1 MPPIVTSALARSSR
15 LRLLAAAALAAV
27 LAVPGCG
34 ETTDAPKPADGGT
47 TKGGMKSG
55 MKSGMAESGQNA
67 PPSSAGAAQA
77 QERRTPPAFRFSD
90 HTAAS
95 GITAVNHSGTA
106 GVKEYLFEAVGPGFA
121 CLDFDRDGWMD
132 VYVPDG
138 DVFDNY
144 DLVKE
149 SDPKA
154 PGKVRPVLRPK
165 PDKPKP
171 LVDHLYRNKGDGTF
185 EDVAL
190 AAGVADDRWSFGA
203 LAWDYDGDGWTD
215 LFVSNLGACRLYHN
229 QRNGTFR
236 DVAPELGLVGD
247 ATSWNSCASCGDYDG
262 DGRLDL
268 FVARYADPAMEI
280 EKQRVARKLAEG
292 TPVTEIPGRACLW
305 RGLPAYCGPVGLV
318 GQHDSLYRQQE
329 DGTFRDVTEEVGMV
343 PKAPKYGFTSYFFDY
358 DDDGLLDVYVA
369 NDSEENFL
377 WKQSRDKDGK
387 IRFRDVSEELGVK
400 FGQNQNPQ
408 ASMGCTTADLN
419 RDGLLDIFVTNF
431 SHDYNNIFI
440 GVRYPGGV
448 SFKDRGQQTMGQAV
462 FYDLSW
468 GCGFYDFDLDADLDL
483 FVANGH
489 VYKEVDLFDKTGTA
503 YEQYS
508 AVFECLDAAKLRYR
522 EVGPKPFKGPSA
534 KPPAWLKP
542 EDVFAGDGLEVKK
555 CNRTA
560 CFHDF
565 DNDGDVD
572 VLVGSMNE
580 TPTFLRNDLPADP
593 SRRWLKLL
601 PRGEAGNVE
610 GIGAV
615 VRVATADGVTQTFPV
630 FRCQSFLGTDDPRI
644 PVGVGAAT
652 TATVTVVWP
661 GPVATRKTT
670 VYKDV
675 ATNAAY
681 ELHVDGT
688 AQKLELKT
696 IPSGGK

>member
-1 MPPIVTSALARSSR
+1 MPTSRVRFRS
-15 LRLLAAAALAAV
+15 AAV
-27 LAVPGCG
+27 LVAALVGTALLFRCG
-34 ETTDAPKPADGGT
+34 EPSDPPSKPATGGGKASMT
-47 TKGGMKSG
+47 NP
-55 MKSGMAESGQNA
+55 MAESGLNA
-67 PPSSAGAAQA
+67 PPAGAGAAQA
-77 QERRTPPAFRFSD
+77 QERRSPPAFRFSD
-90 HTAAS
+90 HSAAS

-121 CLDFDRDGWMD
+121 CLDFDRDGLMD
-132 VYVPDG
+132 FYVPDG
-138 DVFDNY
+138 DIFDHY
-144 DLVKE
+144 DLVRE
-149 SDPKA
+149 PDPKA
-154 PGKVRPVLRPK
+154 PGKVRPVLRERAQKATPFR
-165 PDKPKP
+165 
-171 LVDHLYRNKGDGTF
+171 DHLYRNKGDGTF
-185 EDVAL
+185 EDVAV
-190 AAGVADDRWSFGA
+190 AAGVADERWSFGA
-203 LAWDYDGDGWTD
+203 LAWDYDADGWTD
-215 LFVSNLGACRLYHN
+215 LFVANLGACRLYRN
-229 QRNGTFR
+229 ERNGTFR

-247 ATSWNSCASCGDYDG
+247 ATSWNTCASCGDYDG

-268 FVARYADPAMEI
+268 FVARYADPAMEV
-280 EKQRVARKLAEG
+280 EKQRVAKKIQEG

-318 GQHDSLYRQQE
+318 GQHDSIYRQQE
-329 DGTFRDVTEEVGMV
+329 DGTFRDVTVEVGMV
-343 PKAPKYGFTSYFFDY
+343 PKAPKYAFTSYWFDY
-358 DDDGLLDVYVA
+358 DDDGLLDLYVA

-377 WKQSRDKDGK
+377 WKQTRDKDGR
-387 IRFRDVSEELGVK
+387 IRFRDVAEELGVK

-408 ASMGCTTADLN
+408 ASMGCATADVN

-468 GCGFYDFDLDADLDL
+468 GCGFHDFDLDGDLDL

-503 YEQYS
+503 YEQYP
-508 AVFECLDAAKLRYR
+508 AVFECLDASKLRYR

-542 EDVFAGDGLEVKK
+542 EDIHAGDGLEVKK
-555 CNRTA
+555 CNRAA
-560 CFHDF
+560 CFADF

-572 VLVGSMNE
+572 VLVGSMND

-593 SRRWLKLL
+593 SRRWLKLM

-610 GIGAV
+610 AIGAT
-615 VRVATADGVTQTFPV
+615 VRVETEDGVRQTFPV
-630 FRCQSFLGTDDPRI
+630 YRCQSFLGTDDPRI
-644 PVGVGAAT
+644 NVGVGKAA

-661 GPVATRKTT
+661 GPAATRKTT
-670 VYKDV
+670 VHKDL

-681 ELHVDGT
+681 ELLVDGT
-688 AQKLELKT
+688 SKRVELTPVRPAK
-696 IPSGGK
+696 